1 MSASAKKSASV
12 QSMDPV
18 WDAVRAGARQIIAT
32 EPSLANLVITAVLN
46 HETFEQALAHRI
58 AARLDHED
66 VSADIIR
73 QTFAEVIADTPKIGT
88 DARVDLAAT
97 LERDPACHRAVE
109 PLLYFK
115 GYQAI
120 QTHRFAHALFL
131 AGRRDFA
138 LYLQSRASQV
148 FQVDINPAVRIGKG
162 IMLDHGT
169 GLVIGETA
177 VVGDNVSLLQGVT
190 LGGTGKA
197 DQDRHPKSGNGVLI
211 GAGAKVLGNI
221 KVGDCSRIGAGS
233 VVLKEVPPRTT
244 VAGVPAKV
252 IGEAGCAQPALVMD
266 QMILVHDLETT
277 PSTAN
282 SDSPGVAP
290 SA

>member
-1 MSASAKKSASV
+1 MNNAKHSAAIKSV
-12 QSMDPV
+12 DPV
-18 WDAVRAGARQIIAT
+18 WDAVRSGARQIVAD
-32 EPSLANLVITAVLN
+32 EPSLANMAISSILN
-46 HETFEQALAHRI
+46 HDTFEQALAHRL
-58 AARLDHED
+58 AARLDHDD

-73 QTFAEVIADTPKIGT
+73 QAFAETLIDAPEIGHNE
-88 DARVDLAAT
+88 RVDLAAT
-97 LERDPACHRAVE
+97 LERDPACHRALE

-120 QTHRFAHALFL
+120 QTHRLAHAMMK

-148 FQVDINPAVRIGKG
+148 FQVDINPAVVMGKG

-177 VVGDNVSLLQGVT
+177 VVGDNVSMLQNVT
-190 LGGTGKA
+190 LGGTGKS
-197 DQDRHPKSGNGVLI
+197 DQDRHPKIGNGVLI

-221 KVGDCSRIGAGS
+221 VVGDCSRIGAGS

-252 IGEAGCAQPALVMD
+252 IGEAGCAQPALIMD
-266 QMILVHDLETT
+266 QMVLVHDT
-277 PSTAN
+277 N
-282 SDSPGVAP
+282 G
-290 SA
+290 

>member
-1 MSASAKKSASV
+1 MSGNPKKAV
-12 QSMDPV
+12 HIQAVDPV
-18 WDAVRAGARQIIAT
+18 WDAVRAGAQQILDS
-32 EPSLANLVITAVLN
+32 EPSLGNMVLVNVLN
-46 HETFEQALAHRI
+46 HDSFEAALAHRL
-58 AARLDHED
+58 AARLDHEE

-73 QTFAEVIADTPKIGT
+73 QAFGEMVRDFPEIGQA
-88 DARVDLAAT
+88 ARVDLAAT
-97 LERDPACHRAVE
+97 LERDPACHRAIE

-120 QTHRFAHALFL
+120 QTHRFAHAMYQ

-138 LYLQSRASQV
+138 LYLQSRSSQV
-148 FQVDINPAVRIGKG
+148 FQVDINPAVRMGKG

-177 VVGDNVSLLQGVT
+177 VVGDNVSLLQNVT
-190 LGGTGKA
+190 LGGTGKS
-197 DQDRHPKSGNGVLI
+197 DQDRHPKIGNGVLI

-221 KVGDCSRIGAGS
+221 RVGDCSRVGAGS
-233 VVLKEVPPRTT
+233 VVVKEVPPRVT

-266 QMILVHDLETT
+266 QMVLVHDK
-277 PSTAN
+277 N
-282 SDSPGVAP
+282 S
-290 SA
+290 

>member
-1 MSASAKKSASV
+1 MSSNAKKSSQIQAV
-12 QSMDPV
+12 DPV
-18 WDAVRAGARQIIAT
+18 WEAVRAGAQQILDA
-32 EPSLANLVITAVLN
+32 EPPLANLVLSTILN
-46 HETFEQALAHRI
+46 YDTFEDALAHRL
-58 AARLDHED
+58 ATRLGHED

-73 QTFAEVIADTPKIGT
+73 QTFVEVLSDNPVIGEA
-88 DARVDLAAT
+88 ARVDLAAT
-97 LERDPACHRAVE
+97 MERDPACHRAVE
-109 PLLYFK
+109 PLLFFK

-120 QTHRFAHALFL
+120 QTHRFAHAMFR

-138 LYLQSRASQV
+138 LYLQSRSSQV
-148 FQVDINPAVRIGKG
+148 FQVDINPAVTMGRG

-177 VVGDNVSLLQGVT
+177 VVGDNVSMLQNVT
-190 LGGTGKA
+190 LGGTGKSE
-197 DQDRHPKSGNGVLI
+197 QDRHPKIGNGVLI

-221 KVGDCSRIGAGS
+221 VVGDCSRIGAGS

-266 QMILVHDLETT
+266 QMVLVHDT
-277 PSTAN
+277 N
-282 SDSPGVAP
+282 G
-290 SA
+290 

>member
-1 MSASAKKSASV
+1 MSASAKKSSSV

-18 WDAVRAGARQIIAT
+18 WDAVRAGARQIITT

-73 QTFAEVIADTPKIGT
+73 QTFAEVIADTPQIGT

-97 LERDPACHRAVE
+97 LERDPACHRAIE

-120 QTHRFAHALFL
+120 QTHRFAHALFM

-197 DQDRHPKSGNGVLI
+197 DQDRHPKIGNGVLI

-244 VAGVPAKV
+244 VAGVPA
-252 IGEAGCAQPALVMD
+252 
-266 QMILVHDLETT
+266 
-277 PSTAN
+277 
-282 SDSPGVAP
+282 
-290 SA
+290 

>member
-1 MSASAKKSASV
+1 MSGNAQKSAQIKSV
-12 QSMDPV
+12 DPV
-18 WDAVRAGARQIIAT
+18 WEAVRVGARQILDSDPALGKMALT
-32 EPSLANLVITAVLN
+32 NVLN
-46 HETFEQALAHRI
+46 HDSFEEELAHLL
-58 AARLDHED
+58 AARLAHED

-73 QTFAEVIADTPKIGT
+73 QTLAEILRDVPAIGEA
-88 DARVDLAAT
+88 ARVDLAAT

-120 QTHRFAHALFL
+120 QTHRFANALYK

-138 LYLQSRASQV
+138 LYLQSRSSQV
-148 FQVDINPAVRIGKG
+148 FQVDINPAVVMGKG

-177 VVGDNVSLLQGVT
+177 VVGDNVSMLQNVT

-197 DQDRHPKSGNGVLI
+197 DQDRHPKIGNGVLI
-211 GAGAKVLGNI
+211 GAGATVLGNI
-221 KVGDCSRIGAGS
+221 RVGECSRIGAGS

-266 QMILVHDLETT
+266 QMVLVHDNA
-277 PSTAN
+277 S
-282 SDSPGVAP
+282 
-290 SA
+290 

>member
-1 MSASAKKSASV
+1 MEANAKTAAGIKTV
-12 QSMDPV
+12 DPV
-18 WDAVRAGARQIIAT
+18 WEAVRAGARQIVAN
-32 EPSLANLVITAVLN
+32 ESSLANMAVSAILN
-46 HETFEQALAHRI
+46 HDTFELALAHRL
-58 AARLDHED
+58 AARLDHDD
-66 VSADIIR
+66 VSADLIR
-73 QTFAEVIADTPKIGT
+73 QAFAETLLDAPEIGIN
-88 DARVDLAAT
+88 ARVDLAAT

-120 QTHRFAHALFL
+120 QTHRFAHAMLK

-138 LYLQSRASQV
+138 LYLQSRSSQV
-148 FQVDINPAVRIGKG
+148 FQVDINPAVVIGKG

-177 VVGDNVSLLQGVT
+177 VVGDNVSMLQNVT
-190 LGGTGKA
+190 LGGTGKS
-197 DQDRHPKSGNGVLI
+197 DQDRHPKIGNGVLI

-221 KVGDCSRIGAGS
+221 IIGECSRIGAGS
-233 VVLKEVPPRTT
+233 VVLKEVPPRVT

-266 QMILVHDLETT
+266 QMVLVYDL
-277 PSTAN
+277 A
-282 SDSPGVAP
+282 SPAE
-290 SA
+290 

>member
-1 MSASAKKSASV
+1 MNSNAKKTSHIQAV
-12 QSMDPV
+12 DPV
-18 WDAVRAGARQIIAT
+18 WEAVRAGARQILDS
-32 EPSLANLVITAVLN
+32 EPPLGNLVLSPILN
-46 HETFEQALAHRI
+46 QESFEDALAHRL

-73 QTFAEVIADTPKIGT
+73 QSFAEVIKDNPVIGEA
-88 DARVDLAAT
+88 ARADLAAT
-97 LERDPACHRAVE
+97 LERDPACHRAIE

-120 QTHRFAHALFL
+120 QTHRFAHALFR

-138 LYLQSRASQV
+138 LYLQSRSSQV
-148 FQVDINPAVRIGKG
+148 FQVDINPAVPMGRG

-177 VVGDNVSLLQGVT
+177 VVGDNVSMLQNVT
-190 LGGTGKA
+190 LGGTGKS
-197 DQDRHPKSGNGVLI
+197 DQDRHPKIGNGVLI

-221 KVGDCSRIGAGS
+221 IVGDCSRIGAGS

-266 QMILVHDLETT
+266 QMVLVHDT
-277 PSTAN
+277 N
-282 SDSPGVAP
+282 G
-290 SA
+290 